1 MDMPQSGLCEISE
14 REEMKNMG
22 DLRVPAARSWPRY
35 QQQGAPRRALAAAA
49 AAAADAPF
57 SIFSLSL
64 LAPPFEHRLLLSQLP
79 RSSAALPTVHFICV
93 GGKLNCHK
101 NKTAEK
107 CCC

>member
-1 MDMPQSGLCEISE
+1 MAMDMPQSGLCEISE

-49 AAAADAPF
+49 AAAAAAATADASF

-79 RSSAALPTVHFICV
+79 STPSQ
-93 GGKLNCHK
+93 
-101 NKTAEK
+101 
-107 CCC
+107 